1 MKHQWQTYKLL
12 ELLPDHTASPHRS
25 HSIIVLQ
32 LSRVWRSLAN
42 ELNNH
47 LVDEQRVYR
56 LEECWK
62 LDVEDCD
69 RATEPNIWQKAWVFL
84 NQPIF
89 QWNPSTSSEPEIRQV
104 SDQGGH
110 IWWYAYDPMTG
121 QKVYLESESEVQIWL
136 EERLYY
142 YY

>member
-1 MKHQWQTYKLL
+1 MKHQWQTYKSL
-12 ELLPDHTASPHRS
+12 ELLPDRVASPQRS
-25 HSIIVLQ
+25 DSIIVMQ
-32 LSRVWRSLAN
+32 LSRIWRSLAN
-42 ELNNH
+42 GLNNH

-62 LDVEDCD
+62 LEVDDCD
-69 RATEPNIWQKAWVFL
+69 RPDELNIWQRTWDFL

-89 QWNPSTSSEPEIRQV
+89 QWNSPTSSEPEIRQV

-110 IWWYAYDPMTG
+110 IWWYAYDPLTG
-121 QKVYLESESEVQIWL
+121 QKVYLESESEVQVWL

-142 YY
+142 